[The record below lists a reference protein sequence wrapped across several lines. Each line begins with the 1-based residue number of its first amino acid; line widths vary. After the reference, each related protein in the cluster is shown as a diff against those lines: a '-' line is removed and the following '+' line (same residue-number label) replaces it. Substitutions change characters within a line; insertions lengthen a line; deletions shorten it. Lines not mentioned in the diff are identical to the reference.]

1 MTKVSLL
8 NLISTANFDRFNR
21 REKRENSDGEP
32 RVDARGAVPL
42 RAAALLLIF
51 LVVDGAVLGDADHV
65 GGQDARTIGDRRGGA
80 QGEKR
85 PTLEI
90 NDQLSFSFIFIC
102 SMPIR
107 CQDRLDQKHKS
118 ITLAD
123 KRTNRQYVAFIF
135 GSSNVIYLT

>member
-1 MTKVSLL
+1 M
-8 NLISTANFDRFNR
+8 NLISTANFDRYRR
-21 REKRENSDGEP
+21 REESDGEP

-42 RAAALLLIF
+42 RATAL
-51 LVVDGAVLGDADHV
+51 VDARAVLADADV
-65 GGQDARTIGDRRGGA
+65 GGEDARTDRDRRGGA

-90 NDQLSFSFIFIC
+90 NDRLSFSFIFIC